1 MRRGPSRIDHV
12 VDVPGTIR
20 RITEEDL
27 WEPVLRPAQERWL
40 SLSLVVDVARSMDLW
55 RPAARELGRV
65 LGQMGSFARVHL
77 WSWDTQNGDLALSP
91 ALQGPIPGN
100 TRARP
105 SELGDP
111 SGPHLVI
118 VLTDCV
124 ADAWENGKAA
134 VRLADWSSDAHL
146 VLAQILPEWL
156 WNRTGLATALRVRV
170 HSLWPFAPTS
180 TLQVVPADPVVAMI
194 LRKRGAGKGE
204 TQVALPIVTFDPEP
218 LARWAKAAAARQD
231 SWVPGRSWQLS
242 PPGKLGSAPSV
253 KKQPPRAD
261 STEDGEQLVPRF
273 LAVATE
279 NARKLARLLAA
290 APVISLPVVRLV
302 RDSML
307 PEARLV
313 HEAEVLLSGL
323 LNVVDNPPGADPE
336 EVRYEFREGVRA
348 QLLKSLPAPVA
359 HDVLEVL
366 SDYVDQHL
374 GQAGRFKTILAD
386 PIATPGVI
394 DPGENPIARVAAEI
408 LLRLGGDFARLVK
421 VRKTSSREGGASR
434 AIGKKR
440 AVPPIHQVPRRVAW
454 GLKRLGIPE
463 LWKQG
468 LTGKGILVGHLD
480 TGVDGD
486 HPALKAPS
494 RHFAEFD
501 PMGDPVPGAQPHD
514 SGQHGTH
521 TAGTIAGR
529 RTRSTAFGVAPEAM
543 LASAIVIEGGNVVA
557 RILVGMDWLAGVG
570 VRVMNISLGLRGSQ
584 AEFLP
589 ALRQLE
595 KRGILVVSAVG
606 NEGPGT
612 SRSPGNYSEVLSVGA
627 CDNKDNVADFS
638 SSQQFAED
646 TVRRVPHLVAP
657 GVDLLSCIP
666 GGGYAKFSGTAICT
680 PLISGL
686 AALLFEVV
694 PTATGQEV
702 KDAILESCELAPGMS
717 PERTAEES
725 PTGRV
730 PWRSCCRKP
739 GEKGKPRNSHGGDRL
754 SVSKYLLLLRSP
766 FPKDRACPENQFQ

>member
-1 MRRGPSRIDHV
+1 MSPREETHEPPWLEGLLKGLSDGGFGLESAAVADLLWLAPQLTPFPTLNQLDVVEKSQRAGSGDPSTTDVVGEADRLEDDRSGRPGELYLPRIGPGSGGSDLAGRTFSTPAAGPLPGIPALIRAFRPLMRRGPSRIDHV

-91 ALQGPIPGN
+91 GLQGPIPGN

-134 VRLADWSSDAHL
+134 ARLADWSSDAHL

-242 PPGKLGSAPSV
+242 PPGKLGSTPSV

-290 APVISLPVVRLV
+290 APVISLPVLRLV
-302 RDSML
+302 RTSML
-307 PEARLV
+307 PDARLV

-323 LNVVDNPPGADPE
+323 MDVVHSPPGADPE
-336 EVRYEFREGVRA
+336 EVRYEFREEVRA

-359 HDVLEVL
+359 RDVLEVL

-374 GQAGRFKTILAD
+374 GQAGRFKTFLAD
-386 PIATPGVI
+386 PSATPGVI

-468 LTGKGILVGHLD
+468 LTGEGVLVGHPL
-480 TGVDGD
+480 TGVDAD
-486 HPALKAPS
+486 HPALKDAIA
-494 RHFAEFD
+494 HFAEFD
-501 PMGDPVPGAQPHD
+501 RQGKPVPGSKPHD
-514 SGQHGTH
+514 TDQIGTH

-529 RTRSTAFGVAPEAM
+529 NTRSAGTIAGRSTQLTAFGVAPGAI
-543 LASAIVIEGGNVVA
+543 LASAIVIEGGGFE
-557 RILVGMDWLAGVG
+557 RPG
-570 VRVMNISLGLRGSQ
+570 RG
-584 AEFLP
+584 
-589 ALRQLE
+589 
-595 KRGILVVSAVG
+595 G
-606 NEGPGT
+606 NG
-612 SRSPGNYSEVLSVGA
+612 
-627 CDNKDNVADFS
+627 
-638 SSQQFAED
+638 
-646 TVRRVPHLVAP
+646 
-657 GVDLLSCIP
+657 
-666 GGGYAKFSGTAICT
+666 
-680 PLISGL
+680 
-686 AALLFEVV
+686 
-694 PTATGQEV
+694 
-702 KDAILESCELAPGMS
+702 LAPGS
-717 PERTAEES
+717 R
-725 PTGRV
+725 G
-730 PWRSCCRKP
+730 
-739 GEKGKPRNSHGGDRL
+739 
-754 SVSKYLLLLRSP
+754 
-766 FPKDRACPENQFQ
+766 

>member
-1 MRRGPSRIDHV
+1 MSQYEEPREPAWLDGLLKGLNEGGFGLEGTALADLLWLSPKLRVLAGSNQAETVEKTQRQGLVNPSSSLSRTGSRREDRGRDYDVSGRAGDLFLPRIGSGSGGSSAAGRTFSTPAAGPLPGIPALIRAFRPLMRRGPSRIDHV

-124 ADAWENGKAA
+124 ADAWENVKAA

-359 HDVLEVL
+359 RDVLEVL

-434 AIGKKR
+434 AIGKER
-440 AVPPIHQVPRRVAW
+440 AVARQRKT
-454 GLKRLGIPE
+454 LKDCF
-463 LWKQG
+463 
-468 LTGKGILVGHLD
+468 V
-480 TGVDGD
+480 
-486 HPALKAPS
+486 
-494 RHFAEFD
+494 
-501 PMGDPVPGAQPHD
+501 
-514 SGQHGTH
+514 
-521 TAGTIAGR
+521 
-529 RTRSTAFGVAPEAM
+529 VAPIGEEGSDVRKRSDAVLKILGEA
-543 LASAIVIEGGNVVA
+543 
-557 RILVGMDWLAGVG
+557 
-570 VRVMNISLGLRGSQ
+570 
-584 AEFLP
+584 
-589 ALRQLE
+589 
-595 KRGILVVSAVG
+595 
-606 NEGPGT
+606 
-612 SRSPGNYSEVLSVGA
+612 
-627 CDNKDNVADFS
+627 
-638 SSQQFAED
+638 
-646 TVRRVPHLVAP
+646 VAP
-657 GVDLLSCIP
+657 F
-666 GGGYAKFSGTAICT
+666 GYQLVRADKIA
-680 PLISGL
+680 
-686 AALLFEVV
+686 
-694 PTATGQEV
+694 
-702 KDAILESCELAPGMS
+702 APGM
-717 PERTAEES
+717 T
-725 PTGRV
+725 
-730 PWRSCCRKP
+730 
-739 GEKGKPRNSHGGDRL
+739 SHEIIRL
-754 SVSKYLLLLRSP
+754 LVEAPLVVADQYCSAPNLHTSLS
-766 FPKDRACPENQFQ
+766 